1 MLYMNYQSA
10 VFEMSAGK
18 ANQLPLSDL
27 PEIVFSGKS
36 NVGKSSLINKLL
48 NRKSIAR
55 VSATPGK
62 TTTINFFKMKDARF
76 VDLPGYGYAKVSNA
90 EKQRWSELIEG
101 YFSSGRNIKLVIE
114 ILDIRHEPTAEDFD
128 MINYLIEKD
137 LPFMVVCT
145 KKDKLNKTQLS
156 ERVKAFHELFDENDI
171 DFICFSSSNGE
182 GVEELKKYLENAA
195 QN

>member
-1 MLYMNYQSA
+1 MNYQSA

-18 ANQLPLSDL
+18 ANQLPKSDL

-48 NRKSIAR
+48 NRKAIAR

-101 YFSSGRNIKLVIE
+101 YFTSGRNIKLVIE

-156 ERVKAFHELFDENDI
+156 ERTKAFHELFDENDI

-182 GVEELKKYLENAA
+182 GVEDLKKYLENAA

>member
-1 MLYMNYQSA
+1 MNYQSA

-18 ANQLPLSDL
+18 ANQLPKSDL

-101 YFSSGRNIKLVIE
+101 YFTSGRNIKLVIE

-156 ERVKAFHELFDENDI
+156 ERTKAFHELFDENEI